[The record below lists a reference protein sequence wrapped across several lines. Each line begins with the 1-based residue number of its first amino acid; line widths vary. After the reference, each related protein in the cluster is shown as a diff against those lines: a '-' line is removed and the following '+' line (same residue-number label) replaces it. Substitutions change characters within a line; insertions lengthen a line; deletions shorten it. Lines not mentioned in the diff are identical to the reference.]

1 MSISLEEAKEMMDEN
16 SYSKLRDLVSVKPTI
31 NTSHKMNNDILM
43 QALCRAV
50 SNDIIHTPSLDDKM
64 IKLLNSAT
72 NSISQSKLTD
82 ILKRLNQ
89 HQPIKCVVSVLTPDM
104 SSVMQQW
111 EFKDE
116 EVDFNDMFQW
126 VVENFEITPSVVRS
140 KMVDTLKPTIV
151 NNIAQLVG
159 KYYNT
164 EDKSN
169 IKVSINTINRLVNMR
184 DHLLFAEFMRDE

>member
-1 MSISLEEAKEMMDEN
+1 MSISLEEAKQMMDEN
-16 SYSKLRDLVSVKPTI
+16 SLSKLKDLVTVKPTI

-43 QALCRAV
+43 QALCQAV
-50 SNDIIHTPSLDDKM
+50 SNGTIQMTSLDDKM

-72 NSISQSKLTD
+72 NSISQTKLTD
-82 ILKRLNQ
+82 ILRRLNQ

-104 SSVMQQW
+104 STAIQQW

-116 EVDFNDMFQW
+116 EVSFNDMFQW
-126 VVENFEITPSVVRS
+126 VVEEFEITPSVIRA

-159 KYYNT
+159 KYHNI
-164 EDKSN
+164 EDKN
-169 IKVSINTINRLVNMR
+169 DIKVSINTINRLVNMR
-184 DHLLFAEFMRDE
+184 EHLLFARFIPDE